1 MRRGRKIVSETAQ
14 TLIKAAL
21 RSIGAIATGETP
33 TADELADGL
42 EALRFMLRSW
52 SAHNIRVNFTTT
64 ESITLNGA
72 TSYSWGSG
80 GTIATARPV
89 QIRGAYTADNPVE
102 IIDEAKYRWLVVANQ
117 GGPVQ
122 WLWYQPQ
129 YPLGYIYPWPLDSST
144 LHVDSLKELT
154 DPTALASSVAF
165 PTEYDD
171 AIKWNLAVRLAP
183 EYGKEASNTIMS
195 LAASTLH
202 ALETLN
208 FSMKIPE
215 VRVEI
220 LGLSVGGK
228 HNIDAG

>member
-1 MRRGRKIVSETAQ
+1 MSETAQ

-33 TADELADGL
+33 TAAELADGL
-42 EALRFMLRSW
+42 EAMRFMLRNW
-52 SAHNIRVNFTTT
+52 SSQNIRIPFTTT
-64 ESITLNGA
+64 ESVALTGA

-89 QIRGAYTADNPVE
+89 QIRGAYTSDNIVD
-102 IIDEAKYRWLVVANQ
+102 IIDEAKYRHLVVGNS

-144 LHVDSLKELT
+144 LHIDSLKELT
-154 DPTALASSVAF
+154 DPTAITSSVAF
-165 PTEYDD
+165 PTGYDD

-183 EYGKEASNTIMS
+183 EYGKDAGATVTA
-195 LAASTLH
+195 LAATTLH
-202 ALETLN
+202 AIETLN
-208 FSMKIPE
+208 FSSKIPE
-215 VRVEI
+215 ARVEVI
-220 LGLSVGGK
+220 AIPSAYD
-228 HNIDAG
+228 IDAG

>member
-1 MRRGRKIVSETAQ
+1 MSETAQ

-33 TADELADGL
+33 TAAELADGL
-42 EALRFMLRSW
+42 EAMRFMLRSW
-52 SAHNIRVNFTTT
+52 SSQNIRIPFTTT
-64 ESITLNGA
+64 EPITLSGA

-89 QIRGAYTADNPVE
+89 QIHGAYTTDNIVDV
-102 IIDEAKYRWLVVANQ
+102 IDEAQYRRLVVANQ

-129 YPLGYIYPWPLDSST
+129 YPLGYLFPWPLDSST
-144 LHVDSLKELT
+144 LYVHSTKELT
-154 DPTALASSVAF
+154 DPTLITSTVSF
-165 PTEYDD
+165 PTGYDD

-183 EYGKEASNTIMS
+183 EYGKEASATVS
-195 LAASTLH
+195 ALAATSLH
-202 ALETLN
+202 AIETLN
-208 FSMKIPE
+208 FSMQIPE
-215 VRVEI
+215 ARVDI
-220 LGLSVGGK
+220 LGMSVGEK